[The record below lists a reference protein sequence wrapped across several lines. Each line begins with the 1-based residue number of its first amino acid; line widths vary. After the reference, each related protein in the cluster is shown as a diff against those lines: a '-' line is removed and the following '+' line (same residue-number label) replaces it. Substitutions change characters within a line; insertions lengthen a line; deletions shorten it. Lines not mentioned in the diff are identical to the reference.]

1 MSRGAGL
8 RVGVVGATGLVGRV
22 LLDAL
27 EERRFPV
34 GELLPF
40 GSGRSAAEVR
50 FKGRRIPCKRAS
62 MATLSS
68 CDLVFLVSSD
78 EVAKEYGLELARS
91 GVWVI
96 DDSSAFRLD
105 KRVPLVIPEVN
116 GRDLSPK
123 KRLIAGP
130 NCTMTGAA
138 LAGAALLK
146 SGRLRAVRLASY
158 QAVSGA
164 GKAALSEFFGQARAL
179 APKAGGKTLIES
191 PRLPRPAALPR
202 AIAFNVFPQ
211 VGSFDAAGHS
221 GEEWKVR
228 EELKKMWGLPRLAV
242 SVTAVRVPVIRGHSL
257 ALWLEFERRMS
268 PASARALLRHAP
280 GVRLWKEGDYPTP
293 ADAAGTAP
301 AHVGRVRAGAS
312 EKEVAL
318 WVVSDNLLKGAAL
331 NSIQI
336 AETLLKKGWL
346 KPRWIFSFGEL

>member
-1 MSRGAGL
+1 A
-8 RVGVVGATGLVGRV
+8 
-22 LLDAL
+22 LD
-27 EERRFPV
+27 
-34 GELLPF
+34 
-40 GSGRSAAEVR
+40 
-50 FKGRRIPCKRAS
+50 
-62 MATLSS
+62 S

-78 EVAKEYGLELARS
+78 EVAKEFGLELARS

-96 DDSSAFRLD
+96 DDSSAYRLD

-146 SGRLRAVRLASY
+146 SGRLRAVRVASY

-164 GKAALSEFFGQARAL
+164 GKAALAEFFGQARAL
-179 APKAGGKTLIES
+179 APKAGGKTLIDS
-191 PRLPRPAALPR
+191 PPPPKPAALPR
-202 AIAFNVFPQ
+202 SIAFNVFPQ
-211 VGSFDAAGHS
+211 VGSFDKAGHS

-228 EELKKMWGLPRLAV
+228 EELKKVWGLPRLAV

-268 PASARALLRHAP
+268 PARARALLSRAP

-293 ADAAGTAP
+293 ADASGTAP

-346 KPRWIFSFGEL
+346 KAR